1 MLTLIRKALL
11 LMLMCVMWKTAHG
24 APYMV
29 LTNNVAK
36 CVQVE
41 VLAPFTTLAIAYE
54 APGMFRSAQQI

>member
-1 MLTLIRKALL
+1 
-11 LMLMCVMWKTAHG
+11 MLMCVMWKTAHG